1 VARDSVAYA
10 SMAGL
15 TGVNNDSLADGLAT
29 VRQLLEDANVLLKR
43 CEDAADALLN
53 SGDYD
58 ENTRSLAIREF
69 SAELRSAITRLRQAA
84 LHPPSE
90 GRLL

>member
-1 VARDSVAYA
+1 
-10 SMAGL
+10 M
-15 TGVNNDSLADGLAT
+15 TNNPFTDGLAT
-29 VRQLLEDANVLLKR
+29 VRQILEDSYILLAR
-43 CEDAADALLN
+43 CDAAADVLQNL
-53 SGDYD
+53 DVYD

-69 SAELRSAITRLRQAA
+69 SAELHIAVTRLRQAA

>member
-1 VARDSVAYA
+1 
-10 SMAGL
+10 MAGL
-15 TGVNNDSLADGLAT
+15 TGMDNDPLADGLAT
-29 VRQLLEDANVLLKR
+29 VRQILEDSHILLTR
-43 CEDAADALLN
+43 CDAAADALQNL
-53 SGDYD
+53 GDYD

-69 SAELRSAITRLRQAA
+69 SAELHSAVRRLRQAA